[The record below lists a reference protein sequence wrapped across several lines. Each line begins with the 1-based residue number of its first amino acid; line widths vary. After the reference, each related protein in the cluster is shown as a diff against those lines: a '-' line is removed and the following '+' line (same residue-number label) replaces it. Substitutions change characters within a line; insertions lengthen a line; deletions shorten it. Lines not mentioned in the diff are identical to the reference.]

1 MHEGKCLSQLDKGK
15 FALLE
20 MLYNDDKWRHGECFW
35 STLSDCT
42 SSYIV
47 VIMFSFL
54 FPDSNRPYYG
64 QHKSFTFFFF
74 FFKHLW
80 YCLAHSVENSSWAL
94 LLIPS
99 WISVLQ
105 LTGLKKHAQGMVTIL
120 PTWREKKKKDS
131 MFPVTKYTNTTL
143 NTTAM
148 CSLLSL
154 PYCYLW
160 HKESTGHCC
169 AVYQCEQILC
179 K

>member
-20 MLYNDDKWRHGECFW
+20 TLYNDDKWRHGECFW

-42 SSYIV
+42 SSYIE

-54 FPDSNRPYYG
+54 FPDSNRLYYG
-64 QHKSFTFFFF
+64 QHKSFTFFFLNIF
-74 FFKHLW
+74 DIVWHTVLKIVVGHCFWYHLGFQ
-80 YCLAHSVENSSWAL
+80 YCNLQV
-94 LLIPS
+94 
-99 WISVLQ
+99 WISMHRVWL
-105 LTGLKKHAQGMVTIL
+105 LFCPLG
-120 PTWREKKKKDS
+120 EKKKKDS
-131 MFPVTKYTNTTL
+131 MFPITKYTNTTL

-169 AVYQCEQILC
+169 AAYQREWILC